1 MLWELTALGRR
12 SARGRVVSLPL
23 TDYSR
28 FGLWCAQF
36 TNGAGEAICVTCS
49 YSPA

>member
-1 MLWELTALGRR
+1 MLRELTAQGRR
-12 SARGRVVSLPL
+12 FARVRVVSLPL

-28 FGLWCAQF
+28 FSLWCAQF
-36 TNGAGEAICVTCS
+36 TNGADEDICVTCS